1 MEAVEREIEKL
12 ESRITLENEMLEK
25 AVGDFRDSASKYDV
39 YSIETFIP
47 GKVREI
53 AEHRARLERYKEQKM
68 ILEYLLKQQE
78 A

>member
-1 MEAVEREIEKL
+1 MEAIIRELEMIEGKIIQENKILEMAVE
-12 ESRITLENEMLEK
+12 
-25 AVGDFRDSASKYDV
+25 DFKDSASRYDA

-53 AEHRARLERYKEQKM
+53 AEHRARLEKFNEQKKM
-68 ILEYLLKQQE
+68 LEYLLKQQE

>member
-1 MEAVEREIEKL
+1 MEAIKREIENI
-12 ESRITLENEMLEK
+12 ESRIAWENENLEK
-25 AVGDFRDSASKYDV
+25 AVEDFRDSVSRYDA

-53 AEHRARLERYKEQKM
+53 AERRARLEEYNKQKM
-68 ILEYLLKQQE
+68 LLEYLLKQQE